1 MRRHTWCLIGD
12 RNSLLVLDC
21 RSFSYINIS
30 QGCAVTRVRCG
41 EDEIFK
47 NIFII
52 ICTYIVFTTF
62 PLTINI
68 AQKREVK

>member
-1 MRRHTWCLIGD
+1 
-12 RNSLLVLDC
+12 
-21 RSFSYINIS
+21 
-30 QGCAVTRVRCG
+30 VTRVRCG